1 MRQAKRKLKRRGNEL
16 YDKYFFN
23 SKEIIL
29 KIVNLFDNGIEIDD
43 NVCDV
48 VFMVDNSYRKQIL
61 ELIKYY
67 PNKLRNYK
75 IITESIIKEIYDE
88 FGETIEIMNNINGV
102 NVRGKLANS
111 CYYRARQSNLI
122 LEIISEDIKLVKI
135 CPLLGVPIEYGNNKV
150 TNYSPSLDRIIPSKG
165 YVKDNIQ
172 VLSLLANQMKSNATP
187 EELVKFSKNVL
198 KIYDLI

>member
-75 IITESIIKEIYDE
+75 II
-88 FGETIEIMNNINGV
+88 
-102 NVRGKLANS
+102 
-111 CYYRARQSNLI
+111 
-122 LEIISEDIKLVKI
+122 
-135 CPLLGVPIEYGNNKV
+135 
-150 TNYSPSLDRIIPSKG
+150 PSKG